1 MLPNC
6 VHMGFSEVLGSDR
19 GETCLT
25 LITMSLKTM
34 CLAGLAKHQ
43 GSGEDGGEHMVED
56 LRAPSPKARLANPPL
71 LEDHRLPSGVRQ

>member
-1 MLPNC
+1 
-6 VHMGFSEVLGSDR
+6 
-19 GETCLT
+19 
-25 LITMSLKTM
+25 MSLKTM

-71 LEDHRLPSGVRQ
+71 LEDHRLPSGLRQ